1 MFKQRAMFKQTVIAM
16 ACLGLTAAS
25 AAEAE
30 VFVTYRS
37 LTPEIALE
45 LAQATL
51 AACRKTDYQVAVAV
65 VDRGGSVQVVLRD
78 RFAGPHTPDTA
89 IRKAW
94 TAITFRTNTTEM
106 EKLTQPGMEASG
118 IRHLP
123 GTALVGGG
131 VMIRAAG
138 ELVGAVG
145 VSGAPGGTRDEDC
158 AMKGLEAIQDRL
170 DF

>member
-1 MFKQRAMFKQTVIAM
+1 M
-16 ACLGLTAAS
+16 
-25 AAEAE
+25 
-30 VFVTYRS
+30 
-37 LTPEIALE
+37 
-45 LAQATL
+45 
-51 AACRKTDYQVAVAV
+51 AVAV

-106 EKLTQPGMEASG
+106 EKLTQAGMEASG
-118 IRHLP
+118 TRQIP
-123 GTALVGGG
+123 GTAMLGGG

-145 VSGAPGGTRDEDC
+145 VSGAPGGTLDEDC

>member
-1 MFKQRAMFKQTVIAM
+1 MFKQTACAM
-16 ACLGLTAAS
+16 LCLGVTAAS
-25 AAEAE
+25 AAEAD

-45 LAQATL
+45 LAQSAL

-65 VDRGGSVQVVLRD
+65 VDRGGSVQVMLRD

-89 IRKAW
+89 MRKAW

-106 EKLTQPGMEASG
+106 EKLTQAGQEASG

-123 GTALVGGG
+123 GTALLGGG

-145 VSGAPGGTRDEDC
+145 VSGAPGGARDEAC
-158 AMKGLEAIQDRL
+158 AVKGLEAIQDRL
-170 DF
+170 EF

>member
-1 MFKQRAMFKQTVIAM
+1 M
-16 ACLGLTAAS
+16 
-25 AAEAE
+25 
-30 VFVTYRS
+30 
-37 LTPEIALE
+37 
-45 LAQATL
+45 
-51 AACRKTDYQVAVAV
+51 
-65 VDRGGSVQVVLRD
+65 QVVLRD

-118 IRHLP
+118 TRQIP
-123 GTALVGGG
+123 GTSMLGGG

-138 ELVGAVG
+138 ELVVAVG

-158 AMKGLEAIQDRL
+158 AVKGLEAIQDRL
-170 DF
+170 DL

>member
-1 MFKQRAMFKQTVIAM
+1 MFKQTACAM
-16 ACLGLTAAS
+16 LCLGVTAAS
-25 AAEAE
+25 AAEAD

-45 LAQATL
+45 LAQSAL

-106 EKLTQPGMEASG
+106 EKLTQAGMEASG
-118 IRHLP
+118 TRQIP
-123 GTALVGGG
+123 GTAMLGGG

-138 ELVGAVG
+138 ELVGAIG
-145 VSGAPGGTRDEDC
+145 VSGAPGGTLDEDC